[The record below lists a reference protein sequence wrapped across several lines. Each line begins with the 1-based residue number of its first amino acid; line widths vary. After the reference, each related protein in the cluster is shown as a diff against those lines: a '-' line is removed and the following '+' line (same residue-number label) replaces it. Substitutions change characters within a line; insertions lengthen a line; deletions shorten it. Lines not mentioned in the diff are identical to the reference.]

1 MFNDNI
7 IKIAIKYVLSYLMY
21 IVIITKNN
29 QLLNH
34 YTIDYLDFKI
44 IETIITN

>member
-1 MFNDNI
+1 MFNDNM
-7 IKIAIKYVLSYLMY
+7 KITIKYIPSNSIF

-29 QLLNH
+29 QSLER
-34 YTIDYLDFKI
+34 IDYLDFKI